1 MEDLSILL
9 LSLHQ
14 KSNGT
19 AATANKD
26 TAVVDEAVAR
36 VTKDVILP
44 RKQEMLKKTNATMEK
59 DNGGRRFTAMMM
71 GDVVMAVNRR
81 EVSKT
86 LIKLQRRLS
95 KRYSEKLKMQHTASS
110 EVTEASDQEGTDTQR
125 SISPRNIEGES
136 VEAVPVVASSSSSNS
151 NKQSTENTQRPISP
165 RNVDGESA
173 EAVPVVASF
182 SPSNS
187 NKKGT
192 DTQRSISPRNIDKE
206 SMKVVPVVASSSSSN
221 SNKQSTENT
230 QRPISPRNID
240 KESMEVVPVVA
251 SSSPS
256 NSNSKGTDSSEHWE
270 SSLDGVSGKIFYYN
284 TKTNVTQWEQ
294 PPKYKYKR
302 SKSRTKSFFLNK
314 NNSKKHS

>member
-136 VEAVPVVASSSSSNS
+136 VEADPVVASSSSSNS

-192 DTQRSISPRNIDKE
+192 DTERSISPRNVEGVTVED
-206 SMKVVPVVASSSSSN
+206 VPVVASSSSSN

-270 SSLDGVSGKIFYYN
+270 SSLDGVSGKSFYYN

>member
-136 VEAVPVVASSSSSNS
+136 VEA
-151 NKQSTENTQRPISP
+151 
-165 RNVDGESA
+165 D
-173 EAVPVVASF
+173 PVVASF

-192 DTQRSISPRNIDKE
+192 DTERSISPRNVEGVTVED
-206 SMKVVPVVASSSSSN
+206 VPVVASSSSSN

>member
-14 KSNGT
+14 KSNET

-71 GDVVMAVNRR
+71 GDVVMAMNRR

-110 EVTEASDQEGTDTQR
+110 EVTEASDQVGTDTQR

-165 RNVDGESA
+165 RN
-173 EAVPVVASF
+173 
-182 SPSNS
+182 
-187 NKKGT
+187 
-192 DTQRSISPRNIDKE
+192 IDKE

-221 SNKQSTENT
+221 SNKPSTENT

-240 KESMEVVPVVA
+240 KESMKVVPVVA

-256 NSNSKGTDSSEHWE
+256 NSNSKGTNSSEHWE
-270 SSLDGVSGKIFYYN
+270 SSLDAVSGKIFYYN

-302 SKSRTKSFFLNK
+302 SKSRTKSLFLNK

>member
-110 EVTEASDQEGTDTQR
+110 EVTEASDQVGTDTQR

-136 VEAVPVVASSSSSNS
+136 VEA
-151 NKQSTENTQRPISP
+151 
-165 RNVDGESA
+165 
-173 EAVPVVASF
+173 
-182 SPSNS
+182 
-187 NKKGT
+187 
-192 DTQRSISPRNIDKE
+192 
-206 SMKVVPVVASSSSSN
+206 VPVVASSSSSN

-256 NSNSKGTDSSEHWE
+256 NSNSKGTDSSEYWE